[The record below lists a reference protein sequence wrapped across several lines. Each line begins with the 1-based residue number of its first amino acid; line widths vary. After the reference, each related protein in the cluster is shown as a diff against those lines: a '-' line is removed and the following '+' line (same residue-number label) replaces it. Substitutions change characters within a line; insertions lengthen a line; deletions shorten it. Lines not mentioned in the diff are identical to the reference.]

1 MPPSSEVAA
10 APAYNTRSHRESAS
24 ASPSSATSGVLIAR
38 MEGILESVADALSS
52 GHELRLE
59 LMTHGSRRSRRMQE
73 LRFPGR
79 SLSEGQKFARLLLM
93 IQLSHDALVSGRILT
108 KRQIYYQHQ
117 ELFEKQRVVDDL
129 VDDLAATLSVQRH
142 DLNIVATA
150 KGLCCGLLVI
160 HLHDGTD
167 IDASLG
173 DTLGDADSAS
183 EEHFGRGVPVDP
195 LGFGG
200 RKRCYVPVT
209 CVDELLENKSMRTG
223 LADHHVPVVVLADFD
238 PDGLNIFRCYWPD
251 TESPALSSARP
262 DGLGLRLLGIK
273 SDHVIDLQASDSRPA
288 LTNQVSAFD
297 FQSSS
302 ASTQH
307 SDSAISTSGRYPAQ
321 TLSSRD
327 RKHVRGTL
335 SRVVERGGSDA
346 EVVSLTRELQVML
359 MMGIKAEIQLLED
372 SGDLTQWLENN
383 LTRLLSP

>member
-1 MPPSSEVAA
+1 MSTSFWKTSLCGPGLLITVCGA
-10 APAYNTRSHRESAS
+10 RSHHRQSACR
-24 ASPSSATSGVLIAR
+24 ANPA
-38 MEGILESVADALSS
+38 
-52 GHELRLE
+52 
-59 LMTHGSRRSRRMQE
+59 Q
-73 LRFPGR
+73 
-79 SLSEGQKFARLLLM
+79 
-93 IQLSHDALVSGRILT
+93 
-108 KRQIYYQHQ
+108 
-117 ELFEKQRVVDDL
+117 
-129 VDDLAATLSVQRH
+129 
-142 DLNIVATA
+142 A
-150 KGLCCGLLVI
+150 KGYPDLITRTFVNLLCSTRP
-160 HLHDGTD
+160 D
-167 IDASLG
+167 
-173 DTLGDADSAS
+173 
-183 EEHFGRGVPVDP
+183 
-195 LGFGG
+195 
-200 RKRCYVPVT
+200 
-209 CVDELLENKSMRTG
+209 
-223 LADHHVPVVVLADFD
+223 VPVVVLADFD

-251 TESPALSSARP
+251 TESPAPSSARP
-262 DGLGLRLLGIK
+262 NGLGLRLLGIK

-307 SDSAISTSGRYPAQ
+307 SASAISTSGRYPAQ